1 VQIVWRLA
9 HPSTQRVFCAFLA
22 ARSFQSGQMRA
33 ELAGGEGVEGA
44 KAGGEFAG
52 VQVALAVE
60 AAGGSLL
67 LHPAPMTCLPIF
79 AISFPFNP
87 FDAQTFS

>member
-1 VQIVWRLA
+1 
-9 HPSTQRVFCAFLA
+9 
-22 ARSFQSGQMRA
+22 M

-44 KAGGEFAG
+44 EAVGEFEG

-67 LHPAPMTCLPIF
+67 LHPAPMTCIPVF
-79 AISFPFNP
+79 AISLPFNP
-87 FDAQTFS
+87 FDA